1 MEEQI
6 ETGDSVMN
14 PVIFEKMWTFIVDNF
29 TQDDAQFLEAF
40 LVLRGI
46 TAIMQDEL
54 GIPDF
59 EVVID
64 KGE

>member
-14 PVIFEKMWTFIVDNF
+14 PIIFEKVWTFLVDNF
-29 TQDDAQFLEAF
+29 TENDAQFLEAF